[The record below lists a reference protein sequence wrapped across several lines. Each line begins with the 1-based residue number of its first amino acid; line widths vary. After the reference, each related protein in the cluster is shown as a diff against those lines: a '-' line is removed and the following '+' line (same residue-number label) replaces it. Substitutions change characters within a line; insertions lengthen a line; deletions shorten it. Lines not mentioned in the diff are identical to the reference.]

1 MLKSH
6 RLWLALALS
15 LAGCAPQAE
24 DAAGPT
30 AKGAARG
37 ETKDAHVVL
46 SGDYLYDLDARA
58 VCVYLPTK
66 ALEVTFDA
74 PGMPWVVL
82 RIPDFQGAGTYAA
95 AESRLRANYSGE
107 GVRQSKGLAKAEI
120 QVAAKASG
128 GVASGT
134 FTGEFA
140 GMGGKGTVSGRFA
153 GCEYQ
158 LVAEAL
164 PAATA
169 AAP

>member
-1 MLKSH
+1 MLKW
-6 RLWLALALS
+6 LCVLLALLP
-15 LAGCAPQAE
+15 LGGCSPKAE
-24 DAAGPT
+24 EPAGPT

-37 ETKDAHVVL
+37 ETKEAHIVL
-46 SGDYLYDLDARA
+46 GGDYLYDLDARA

-120 QVAAKASG
+120 QVAAQADG
-128 GVASGT
+128 GLASGT

-140 GMGGKGTVSGRFA
+140 GMGGKGTVSGRFE
-153 GCEYQ
+153 GCEYRI
-158 LVAEAL
+158 VAEAL
-164 PAATA
+164 PGA